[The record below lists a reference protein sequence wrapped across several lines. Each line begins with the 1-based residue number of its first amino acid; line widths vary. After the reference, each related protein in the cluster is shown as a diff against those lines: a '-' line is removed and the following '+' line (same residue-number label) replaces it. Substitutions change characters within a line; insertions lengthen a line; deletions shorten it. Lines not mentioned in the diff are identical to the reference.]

1 MIQKHN
7 KNNKAKKTNKHKSS
21 KKNYKSKKNLVGGAG
36 AESLRISRKN
46 TCIDTLINNAAR
58 VFVNK
63 IYISTGTTNNKI
75 DNNISKVY
83 QNIASE
89 IKHNKIPADPRLLDA
104 IINII
109 VTEIKPKYKELQ
121 FHKNT
126 IKQQQIQEKEADIE
140 ALTQYRDKINTKD
153 ATHFK
158 NMSTV
163 EYYDSLV
170 EKGFEPE
177 SLSLSLSPS
186 CTIL

>member
-36 AESLRISRKN
+36 AESLRISRQK
-46 TCIDTLINNAAR
+46 CIDTLINNAAR

-63 IYISTGTTNNKI
+63 IYISTGTTNNII

-83 QNIASE
+83 QNIDSE
-89 IKHNKIPADPRLLDA
+89 IERNKIPADPRLLDA

-126 IKQQQIQEKEADIE
+126 IKQKQIQEKEADIE